1 MTRKKKG
8 MPWHPLFSVC
18 HSGMRARGFAFLGLF
33 RVLRVGGVFAGSF
46 RLGLYRFLGFV
57 RLGRNVGLGDF
68 FSLGYSRFLL
78 GRRFLARY
86 SRDLLD
92 GGSGLSCRFGCCCG
106 FACQTLGF
114 ALQATFFRGR

>member
-86 SRDLLD
+86 SRDLD
-92 GGSGLSCRFGCCCG
+92 RKSVV
-106 FACQTLGF
+106 
-114 ALQATFFRGR
+114 

>member
-68 FSLGYSRFLL
+68 FSLG
-78 GRRFLARY
+78 GQQVPP
-86 SRDLLD
+86 
-92 GGSGLSCRFGCCCG
+92 GP
-106 FACQTLGF
+106 TLPRS
-114 ALQATFFRGR
+114 L